1 MVLFDEIEKAHE
13 DVWNILLQIL
23 EDGVVTD
30 AFGRSIDFKNTM
42 IIMTSNIG
50 AKSIV
55 SGQQGRVG
63 FSYGGETEGKEGFER
78 MRRDVSDELRRTF
91 RPEFLNRIDET
102 ITFQKLTRENICQI
116 TKQMLMVLK
125 KRLEEKM
132 IFMEISDDA
141 VEVLADEGFDA
152 VYGARPLRR
161 IICRQVEDVLAQQML
176 EGALAAGDTAEMKAE
191 AGRLVIG
198 KKAAG
203 IAPEPFLTKKG

>member
-1 MVLFDEIEKAHE
+1 M
-13 DVWNILLQIL
+13 
-23 EDGVVTD
+23 
-30 AFGRSIDFKNTM
+30 
-42 IIMTSNIG
+42 
-50 AKSIV
+50 
-55 SGQQGRVG
+55 G
-63 FSYGGETEGKEGFER
+63 FSYEEERQGKEGFER
-78 MRRDVSDELRRTF
+78 MQRDVSDELRRTF

-161 IICRQVEDVLAQQML
+161 TICRQVEDVLAQQML